1 MLKLVTVYIHFI
13 GRDYI
18 RRPAQP
24 IGVQETDGLTGA
36 SVEELL
42 AKSCSRTLV

>member
-1 MLKLVTVYIHFI
+1 MLKLVTVSIHQI

-18 RRPAQP
+18 RSPVQP
-24 IGVQETDGLTGA
+24 IGVRERDGLSGA

-42 AKSCSRTLV
+42 A